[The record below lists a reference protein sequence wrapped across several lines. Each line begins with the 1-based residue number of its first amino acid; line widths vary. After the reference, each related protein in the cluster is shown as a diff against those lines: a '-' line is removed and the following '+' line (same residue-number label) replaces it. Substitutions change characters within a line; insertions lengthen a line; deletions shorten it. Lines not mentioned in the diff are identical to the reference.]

1 VTSIGLRHDGCA
13 IVGLTKRVVLWEFDD
28 CFDTLAEIEPDLPHN
43 RLNEGCVAPDGSFWV
58 GTMPPCSIMTE
69 GMPAAGRWHSAGTFM
84 AIDLDTRFEQ
94 SRVATEREGGN
105 GSRVHDTLVNV
116 LGRQILGGHC
126 QPGDMLPRED
136 ELCAMFG
143 VSRTSLREAIKV
155 LSAKGLIEARRRVGV
170 KVRPREDWTLLDPAV
185 LSWHPNI
192 QHDEELMAG
201 LIEARRI
208 FEPAAAEL
216 AARRATTAD
225 LGAIDAAFSA
235 MGAAVSEHF
244 DSYCKADLAFHRAI
258 IAASHNV
265 VLRGLA
271 GLMEAALTA
280 SFSMTNTFMER
291 QARALSVHGRVLE
304 AIRLRDTA
312 GARAAMGRLLDLAA
326 EDLHLS

>member
-1 VTSIGLRHDGCA
+1 MVS
-13 IVGLTKRVVLWEFDD
+13 EFSELLDPPL
-28 CFDTLAEIEPDLPHN
+28 LATD
-43 RLNEGCVAPDGSFWV
+43 
-58 GTMPPCSIMTE
+58 
-69 GMPAAGRWHSAGTFM
+69 
-84 AIDLDTRFEQ
+84 
-94 SRVATEREGGN
+94 REGGN
-105 GSRVHDTLVNV
+105 GSRVHDSLVNV
-116 LGRQILGGHC
+116 MGRRILGGHYK
-126 QPGDMLPRED
+126 PGDMLPRED
-136 ELCAMFG
+136 ELCTIFG
-143 VSRTSLREAIKV
+143 VSRTSLREAVKV

-170 KVRPREDWTLLDPAV
+170 KVRPREDWSLLDPAV
-185 LSWHPNI
+185 LSWHPSI

-216 AARRATTAD
+216 AARRASAAD
-225 LGAIDAAFSA
+225 LVAIEAAFAA
-235 MGAAVSEHF
+235 MTAAVPDHF
-244 DSYCKADLAFHRAI
+244 EAYCKADLAFHRAI

-280 SFSMTNTFMER
+280 SFSVTNMFMER